1 MEQKQIWGVFF
12 CPHEGKKEM
21 TAEEFTKAVDILEEC
36 KNKLNGLNSKLDF
49 VIKRTE
55 D

>member
-1 MEQKQIWGVFF
+1 MEQKQEWGVFF

-21 TAEEFTKAVDILEEC
+21 TTEEFRKAVEILEDC
-36 KNKLNGLNSKLDF
+36 KNKLNKISGNLDF
-49 VIKRTE
+49 VIKRMG